1 MEETKKKQN
10 NEEVVKENKSTM
22 TTKSKVLV
30 AIIAIVIIAGIIV
43 TATVGLNFDLRYR
56 DSKRMELYLEQDFNI
71 SDIKQMTD
79 EVMPGKQVIIQ
90 KVEVYEDTV
99 SITAE
104 DITDEEKQSLIDKV
118 NEKYGTTLS
127 AESTQIENIPN
138 TRGRDIVKPY
148 VVPFGIASLI
158 ILVYMAIRYR
168 KLGVIKTLLKTVLIL
183 IVAQIV
189 LLSIMAITRIPIG
202 IVTIPLVITVYLLT
216 LVGLT
221 TYFEKQLT
229 NKINKETSK

>member
-1 MEETKKKQN
+1 MEENKESKIKKEKMKLSKKTKIII
-10 NEEVVKENKSTM
+10 T
-22 TTKSKVLV
+22 
-30 AIIAIVIIAGIIV
+30 IIAIIILIGIAI
-43 TATVGLNFDLRYR
+43 TCTIGLNFDLRYR

-79 EVMPGKQVIIQ
+79 EVMKDKKVIIQ

-118 NEKYGTTLS
+118 NKKYGTTLS
-127 AESTQIENIPN
+127 AESTEIENIPN

-148 VVPFGIASLI
+148 VVPFGIATLI

>member
-1 MEETKKKQN
+1 MEENKTKKEK
-10 NEEVVKENKSTM
+10 NKLIKK
-22 TTKSKVLV
+22 TKIIFT
-30 AIIAIVIIAGIIV
+30 IIAIIILIGISI
-43 TATVGLNFDLRYR
+43 TCTIGLNFDLRYR
-56 DSKRMELYLEQDFNI
+56 DSKRMELYLEQEFNI

-79 EVMPGKQVIIQ
+79 EVMPGKKVIIQ

-104 DITDEEKQSLIDKV
+104 DITNEEKQSLIDKV
-118 NEKYGTTLS
+118 NEKYGTTLV
-127 AESTQIENIPN
+127 AESTEIETIPN

-148 VVPFGIASLI
+148 VVPFGIATLI

-168 KLGVIKTLLKTVLIL
+168 KLGVIKTLLKTIVIA
-183 IVAQIV
+183 IVAEMV

-216 LVGLT
+216 LIGLT
-221 TYFEKQLT
+221 TYFEKELK
-229 NKINKETSK
+229 NKNNKETSK

>member
-1 MEETKKKQN
+1 MEENKTKKEK
-10 NEEVVKENKSTM
+10 NKLSKK
-22 TTKSKVLV
+22 TKIIFT
-30 AIIAIVIIAGIIV
+30 IIAIIILIGIAI
-43 TATVGLNFDLRYR
+43 TCTIGLNFDLRYR
-56 DSKRMELYLEQDFNI
+56 DSKRMELYLEQEFNI

-79 EVMPGKQVIIQ
+79 EVMPSKKVIIQ

-118 NEKYGTTLS
+118 NEKYGTTLV
-127 AESTQIENIPN
+127 AESTEIETIPN

-148 VVPFGIASLI
+148 VVPFGIATLI

-168 KLGVIKTLLKTVLIL
+168 KLGVIKTLLKTIVIA
-183 IVAQIV
+183 IVAEMV

-202 IVTIPLVITVYLLT
+202 LITIPLVITVYLLT
-216 LVGLT
+216 LIGLT
-221 TYFEKQLT
+221 TYFEKELT
-229 NKINKETSK
+229 NKNNKETSK

>member
-1 MEETKKKQN
+1 MEENKESKIKKEKMKLSKKTKIII
-10 NEEVVKENKSTM
+10 T
-22 TTKSKVLV
+22 
-30 AIIAIVIIAGIIV
+30 IIAIIILIGIAI
-43 TATVGLNFDLRYR
+43 TCTIGLNFDLRYR

-183 IVAQIV
+183 IVAQMV

-216 LVGLT
+216 LIGLT

>member
-1 MEETKKKQN
+1 MEENKTKKEK
-10 NEEVVKENKSTM
+10 NKLSKK
-22 TTKSKVLV
+22 TKIIFT
-30 AIIAIVIIAGIIV
+30 IIAIIILIGIAI
-43 TATVGLNFDLRYR
+43 TCTIGLNFDLRYR

-79 EVMPGKQVIIQ
+79 EVMPDKKVIIQ

-104 DITDEEKQSLIDKV
+104 DITDEEKQNLIDKV
-118 NEKYGTTLS
+118 NEKYGTTLA
-127 AESTQIENIPN
+127 AESTEIETIPN

-148 VVPFGIASLI
+148 VVPFGIATLI

-168 KLGVIKTLLKTVLIL
+168 KLGVIKTLLKTIVIA
-183 IVAQIV
+183 IVAEMV

-202 IVTIPLVITVYLLT
+202 LITIPLVITVYLLT
-216 LVGLT
+216 LIGLT
-221 TYFEKQLT
+221 TYFEKELT
-229 NKINKETSK
+229 NKNNKETSK

>member
-1 MEETKKKQN
+1 MEENKTKKEK
-10 NEEVVKENKSTM
+10 NKLSKK
-22 TTKSKVLV
+22 TKIILT
-30 AIIAIVIIAGIIV
+30 IIAIIILIGIAI
-43 TATVGLNFDLRYR
+43 TCTIGLNFDLRYR

-79 EVMPGKQVIIQ
+79 EVMPSKKVIIQ

-104 DITDEEKQSLIDKV
+104 DITDEEKQNLIDKV
-118 NEKYGTTLS
+118 NEKYGTTLA
-127 AESTQIENIPN
+127 AESTEIETIPN

-148 VVPFGIASLI
+148 VVPFGIATLI

-168 KLGVIKTLLKTVLIL
+168 KLGVIKTLLKTIVIA
-183 IVAQIV
+183 IVAEMV

-202 IVTIPLVITVYLLT
+202 LITIPLVITVYLLT
-216 LVGLT
+216 LIGLT
-221 TYFEKQLT
+221 TYFEKELT
-229 NKINKETSK
+229 NKNNKETSK

>member
-1 MEETKKKQN
+1 MEENKTKKEK
-10 NEEVVKENKSTM
+10 NKLSKK
-22 TTKSKVLV
+22 TKIIFT
-30 AIIAIVIIAGIIV
+30 IIAIIILIGIAI
-43 TATVGLNFDLRYR
+43 TCTIGLNFDLRYR

-79 EVMPGKQVIIQ
+79 EVMPSKKVIIQ

-104 DITDEEKQSLIDKV
+104 DITDEEKQSLIDKKK
-118 NEKYGTTLS
+118 EKYGTTLA
-127 AESTQIENIPN
+127 AESTEIETIPN

-148 VVPFGIASLI
+148 VVPFGIATLI

-168 KLGVIKTLLKTVLIL
+168 KLGVIKTLLKTIVIA
-183 IVAQIV
+183 IVAEMV

-202 IVTIPLVITVYLLT
+202 LITIPLVITVYLLT
-216 LVGLT
+216 LIGLT
-221 TYFEKQLT
+221 TYFEKELT
-229 NKINKETSK
+229 NKNNKETSK

>member
-1 MEETKKKQN
+1 MEENKESKIKKEKMKLSKKTKIII
-10 NEEVVKENKSTM
+10 T
-22 TTKSKVLV
+22 
-30 AIIAIVIIAGIIV
+30 IIAIIILIGIAI
-43 TATVGLNFDLRYR
+43 TCTIGLNFDLRYR

-183 IVAQIV
+183 IVVQMV

-202 IVTIPLVITVYLLT
+202 IVTIPLVINVYLLT
-216 LVGLT
+216 LIGLT

>member
-1 MEETKKKQN
+1 MEENKTKKEK
-10 NEEVVKENKSTM
+10 NKLSKK
-22 TTKSKVLV
+22 TKIIIT
-30 AIIAIVIIAGIIV
+30 IIAIIILIGIAI
-43 TATVGLNFDLRYR
+43 TCTIGLNFDLRYR
-56 DSKRMELYLEQDFNI
+56 DSKRMELYLEQEFNI

-79 EVMPGKQVIIQ
+79 EVMPGKKVIIQ

-118 NEKYGTTLS
+118 NEKYGTTLA
-127 AESTQIENIPN
+127 AESTEIETIPN

-148 VVPFGIASLI
+148 VVPFGIATLI

-168 KLGVIKTLLKTVLIL
+168 KLGVIKTLLKTIVIA
-183 IVAQIV
+183 IVAEMV

-216 LVGLT
+216 LIGLT
-221 TYFEKQLT
+221 TYFEKELK
-229 NKINKETSK
+229 NKNNKETSK

>member
-1 MEETKKKQN
+1 MEENKESKIKKEKMKLSKKTKIII
-10 NEEVVKENKSTM
+10 T
-22 TTKSKVLV
+22 
-30 AIIAIVIIAGIIV
+30 IIAIIILIGIAI
-43 TATVGLNFDLRYR
+43 TCTIGLNFDLRYR

-79 EVMPGKQVIIQ
+79 EVMKDKKVIIQ

-183 IVAQIV
+183 IVVQMV

-216 LVGLT
+216 LIGLT

>member
-1 MEETKKKQN
+1 MEENKTKKEK
-10 NEEVVKENKSTM
+10 NKLRKK
-22 TTKSKVLV
+22 TKIIFT
-30 AIIAIVIIAGIIV
+30 IIAIIILIGIAI
-43 TATVGLNFDLRYR
+43 TCTIGLNFDLRYR

-79 EVMPGKQVIIQ
+79 EVMPDKKVIIQ

-168 KLGVIKTLLKTVLIL
+168 KLGVIKTLLKTI
-183 IVAQIV
+183 IITIIAEMV

-202 IVTIPLVITVYLLT
+202 LITIPLVITVYLLT
-216 LVGLT
+216 LIGLT
-221 TYFEKQLT
+221 TYFEKELT
-229 NKINKETSK
+229 NKNNKETSK

>member
-1 MEETKKKQN
+1 MEENKTKKEK
-10 NEEVVKENKSTM
+10 NKLSKK
-22 TTKSKVLV
+22 TKIIFT
-30 AIIAIVIIAGIIV
+30 IIAIIILIGIAI
-43 TATVGLNFDLRYR
+43 TCTIGLNFDLRYR

-79 EVMPGKQVIIQ
+79 EVMPDKKVIIQ

-118 NEKYGTTLS
+118 NEKYGTTLA
-127 AESTQIENIPN
+127 AESTEIETIPN

-148 VVPFGIASLI
+148 VVPFGIATLI

-168 KLGVIKTLLKTVLIL
+168 KLGVIKTLLKTIVIA
-183 IVAQIV
+183 IVAEMV

-202 IVTIPLVITVYLLT
+202 LITIPLVITVYLLT
-216 LVGLT
+216 LIGLT
-221 TYFEKQLT
+221 TYFEKELT
-229 NKINKETSK
+229 NKNNKETSK

>member
-1 MEETKKKQN
+1 MEENKTKKEK
-10 NEEVVKENKSTM
+10 NKLSKK
-22 TTKSKVLV
+22 TKIIFT
-30 AIIAIVIIAGIIV
+30 IIAIIILIGIAI
-43 TATVGLNFDLRYR
+43 TCTIGLNFDLRYR

-79 EVMPGKQVIIQ
+79 EVMPSKKVIIQ

-104 DITDEEKQSLIDKV
+104 DITDEEKQNLIDKV
-118 NEKYGTTLS
+118 NEKYGTTLA
-127 AESTQIENIPN
+127 AESTEIETIPN

-148 VVPFGIASLI
+148 VVPFGIATSI

-168 KLGVIKTLLKTVLIL
+168 KLGVIKTLLKTIVIA
-183 IVAQIV
+183 IVAEMV

-202 IVTIPLVITVYLLT
+202 LITIPLVITVYLLT
-216 LVGLT
+216 LIGLT
-221 TYFEKQLT
+221 TYFEKELK
-229 NKINKETSK
+229 NKNNKETSK

>member
-1 MEETKKKQN
+1 MEENKESKIKKEKKKLS
-10 NEEVVKENKSTM
+10 KK
-22 TTKSKVLV
+22 TKIIIT
-30 AIIAIVIIAGIIV
+30 IIAIIILIGIAI
-43 TATVGLNFDLRYR
+43 TCTIGLNFDLRYR

-148 VVPFGIASLI
+148 VVPFGIATLI

>member
-1 MEETKKKQN
+1 M
-10 NEEVVKENKSTM
+10 KENK
-22 TTKSKVLV
+22 TKKEKNKLSKNTKIIIT
-30 AIIAIVIIAGIIV
+30 IIAIIILIGIAI
-43 TATVGLNFDLRYR
+43 TCTIGLNFDLRYR

-79 EVMPGKQVIIQ
+79 EVMPGKKVIIQ

-104 DITDEEKQSLIDKV
+104 NITDEEKQSLIDKV
-118 NEKYGTTLS
+118 NEKYGTTLAS
-127 AESTQIENIPN
+127 ESTEIETIPN

-148 VVPFGIASLI
+148 VVPFGIATLI

-168 KLGVIKTLLKTVLIL
+168 KLGVIKTLLKTIVIA
-183 IVAQIV
+183 IVAEMV

-202 IVTIPLVITVYLLT
+202 IITIPLVITVYLLT
-216 LVGLT
+216 LIGLT
-221 TYFEKQLT
+221 TYFEKELA
-229 NKINKETSK
+229 NKISKETSK

>member
-1 MEETKKKQN
+1 MEENKTKKEK
-10 NEEVVKENKSTM
+10 NKLSKN
-22 TTKSKVLV
+22 TKIIIT
-30 AIIAIVIIAGIIV
+30 IIAIIILIGIAI
-43 TATVGLNFDLRYR
+43 TCTIGLNFDLRYR

-79 EVMPGKQVIIQ
+79 EVMPGKKVIIQ

-104 DITDEEKQSLIDKV
+104 NITDEEKQSLIDKV
-118 NEKYGTTLS
+118 NEKYGTTLV
-127 AESTQIENIPN
+127 AESTEIETIPN

-148 VVPFGIASLI
+148 VVPFGIATLI

-168 KLGVIKTLLKTVLIL
+168 KLGVVKTLLKTIVIA
-183 IVAQIV
+183 IVAEMV

-202 IVTIPLVITVYLLT
+202 IITIPLVITVYLLT
-216 LVGLT
+216 LIGLT
-221 TYFEKQLT
+221 TYFEKELA
-229 NKINKETSK
+229 NKISKETSK

>member
-1 MEETKKKQN
+1 MEENKESKIKKEKMKLSKKTKIII
-10 NEEVVKENKSTM
+10 T
-22 TTKSKVLV
+22 
-30 AIIAIVIIAGIIV
+30 IIAIIILIGIAI
-43 TATVGLNFDLRYR
+43 TCTIGLNFDLRYR

>member
-1 MEETKKKQN
+1 MEENKESKIKKEKTKLSKK
-10 NEEVVKENKSTM
+10 
-22 TTKSKVLV
+22 TKIIIT
-30 AIIAIVIIAGIIV
+30 IIAIIILIGIAI
-43 TATVGLNFDLRYR
+43 TCTIGLNFDLRYR

-79 EVMPGKQVIIQ
+79 EVMKDKKVIIQ

-148 VVPFGIASLI
+148 VVPFGIATLI

-168 KLGVIKTLLKTVLIL
+168 KLGVIKTLLKTIVIA
-183 IVAQIV
+183 IVAEMV
-189 LLSIMAITRIPIG
+189 LLSIMAIARIPIG
-202 IVTIPLVITVYLLT
+202 IATIPLVITIYLLT
-216 LVGLT
+216 LIGLT

-229 NKINKETSK
+229 NKNNKETSK

>member
-1 MEETKKKQN
+1 MEENKESKIKKEKMKLSKKTKIII
-10 NEEVVKENKSTM
+10 T
-22 TTKSKVLV
+22 
-30 AIIAIVIIAGIIV
+30 IIAIIILIGIAI
-43 TATVGLNFDLRYR
+43 TCTIGLNFDLRYR

-79 EVMPGKQVIIQ
+79 EVMKDKKKKKK

-183 IVAQIV
+183 IVVQMV

-202 IVTIPLVITVYLLT
+202 IVTIPLVINVYLLT
-216 LVGLT
+216 LIGLT

>member
-1 MEETKKKQN
+1 MEENKTKKEK
-10 NEEVVKENKSTM
+10 NKLSKN
-22 TTKSKVLV
+22 TKIIIT
-30 AIIAIVIIAGIIV
+30 IIAIIILIGIAI
-43 TATVGLNFDLRYR
+43 TCTIGLNFDLRYR

-79 EVMPGKQVIIQ
+79 EVMPGKKVIIQ

-104 DITDEEKQSLIDKV
+104 NITDEEKQSLIDKV
-118 NEKYGTTLS
+118 NEKYGTTLV
-127 AESTQIENIPN
+127 AESTEIETIPN

-148 VVPFGIASLI
+148 VVPFGIATLI

-168 KLGVIKTLLKTVLIL
+168 KLGVVKTLLKTIVIA
-183 IVAQIV
+183 IVAEMV

-216 LVGLT
+216 LIGLT
-221 TYFEKQLT
+221 TCYEKELI
-229 NKINKETSK
+229 NKNDKETSK

>member
-1 MEETKKKQN
+1 
-10 NEEVVKENKSTM
+10 
-22 TTKSKVLV
+22 
-30 AIIAIVIIAGIIV
+30 
-43 TATVGLNFDLRYR
+43 
-56 DSKRMELYLEQDFNI
+56 
-71 SDIKQMTD
+71 
-79 EVMPGKQVIIQ
+79 
-90 KVEVYEDTV
+90 
-99 SITAE
+99 
-104 DITDEEKQSLIDKV
+104 
-118 NEKYGTTLS
+118 
-127 AESTQIENIPN
+127 
-138 TRGRDIVKPY
+138 
-148 VVPFGIASLI
+148 
-158 ILVYMAIRYR
+158 MAIRYR

>member
-1 MEETKKKQN
+1 MEENKTKKEKD
-10 NEEVVKENKSTM
+10 KLSKK
-22 TTKSKVLV
+22 TKIILT
-30 AIIAIVIIAGIIV
+30 IIAIIILIGIAI
-43 TATVGLNFDLRYR
+43 TCTIGLNFDLRYR

-79 EVMPGKQVIIQ
+79 EVMPSKKVIIQ

-104 DITDEEKQSLIDKV
+104 DITDEEKQNLIDKV
-118 NEKYGTTLS
+118 NEKYGTTLA
-127 AESTQIENIPN
+127 AESTEIETIPN

-148 VVPFGIASLI
+148 VVPFGIATLI

-168 KLGVIKTLLKTVLIL
+168 KLGVIKTLLKTIVIA
-183 IVAQIV
+183 IVAEMV

-202 IVTIPLVITVYLLT
+202 LITIPLVITVYLLT
-216 LVGLT
+216 LTGLT
-221 TYFEKQLT
+221 TYFEKELT
-229 NKINKETSK
+229 NKNNKETSK

>member
-1 MEETKKKQN
+1 MEENKTKKEK
-10 NEEVVKENKSTM
+10 NKLRKK
-22 TTKSKVLV
+22 TKIIFT
-30 AIIAIVIIAGIIV
+30 IIAIIILIGIAI
-43 TATVGLNFDLRYR
+43 TCTIGLNFDLRYR

-79 EVMPGKQVIIQ
+79 EVMPDKKVIIQ

-118 NEKYGTTLS
+118 NEKYGTTL
-127 AESTQIENIPN
+127 AAKSTEIETIPN

-148 VVPFGIASLI
+148 VVPFGIATLI

-168 KLGVIKTLLKTVLIL
+168 KLGVIKTLLKTI
-183 IVAQIV
+183 IITIIAEMV

-202 IVTIPLVITVYLLT
+202 LITIPLVITVYLLT
-216 LVGLT
+216 LIGLT
-221 TYFEKQLT
+221 TYFEKELT
-229 NKINKETSK
+229 NKNNKETSK

>member
-1 MEETKKKQN
+1 MEENKESKIKKEKMKLSKKTKIII
-10 NEEVVKENKSTM
+10 T
-22 TTKSKVLV
+22 
-30 AIIAIVIIAGIIV
+30 IIAIIILIGIAI
-43 TATVGLNFDLRYR
+43 TCTIGLNFDLRYR

-79 EVMPGKQVIIQ
+79 EVMKDKKVIIQ

-148 VVPFGIASLI
+148 VVPFGIATLI

-189 LLSIMAITRIPIG
+189 LLSIMAITRMPIG
-202 IVTIPLVITVYLLT
+202 IVTIPLVIAVYLLT

>member
-1 MEETKKKQN
+1 MEENKTKKEK
-10 NEEVVKENKSTM
+10 NKLSKK
-22 TTKSKVLV
+22 TKIIFT
-30 AIIAIVIIAGIIV
+30 IIAIIILIGIAI
-43 TATVGLNFDLRYR
+43 TCTIGLNFDLRYR

-79 EVMPGKQVIIQ
+79 EVMPDKKVIIQ

-118 NEKYGTTLS
+118 NEKYGTTLV
-127 AESTQIENIPN
+127 AESTEIETIPN

-148 VVPFGIASLI
+148 VVPFGIATLI

-168 KLGVIKTLLKTVLIL
+168 KLGVIKTLLKTIVIA
-183 IVAQIV
+183 IVAEMV

-202 IVTIPLVITVYLLT
+202 LITIPLVITVYLLT
-216 LVGLT
+216 LIGLT
-221 TYFEKQLT
+221 TYFEKELT
-229 NKINKETSK
+229 NNKETSK

>member
-1 MEETKKKQN
+1 MEENKTKKEK
-10 NEEVVKENKSTM
+10 NKLRKK
-22 TTKSKVLV
+22 TKIIIT
-30 AIIAIVIIAGIIV
+30 IIAIIILIGIAI
-43 TATVGLNFDLRYR
+43 TCTIGLNFDLRYR

-79 EVMPGKQVIIQ
+79 EVMPGKKVIIQ

-118 NEKYGTTLS
+118 NEKYGTTLA
-127 AESTQIENIPN
+127 AESTEIETIPN

-148 VVPFGIASLI
+148 VVPFGIATLI

-168 KLGVIKTLLKTVLIL
+168 KLGVVKTLLKTIVIA
-183 IVAQIV
+183 IVAEMV

-202 IVTIPLVITVYLLT
+202 LITIPLVITVYLLT
-216 LVGLT
+216 LIGLT
-221 TYFEKQLT
+221 TYFEKELA
-229 NKINKETSK
+229 NKNNKETSK

>member
-1 MEETKKKQN
+1 MEENKTKKEK
-10 NEEVVKENKSTM
+10 NKLSKK
-22 TTKSKVLV
+22 TKIIFT
-30 AIIAIVIIAGIIV
+30 IIAIIILIGIAI
-43 TATVGLNFDLRYR
+43 TCTIGLNFDLRYR

-79 EVMPGKQVIIQ
+79 EVMPSKKVIIQ

-104 DITDEEKQSLIDKV
+104 DITDEEKQNLIDKV
-118 NEKYGTTLS
+118 NEKYGTTLA
-127 AESTQIENIPN
+127 AESTEIETIPN

-148 VVPFGIASLI
+148 VVPFGIATLI

-168 KLGVIKTLLKTVLIL
+168 KLGVIKTLLKTI
-183 IVAQIV
+183 IITIIAEMV

-202 IVTIPLVITVYLLT
+202 LITIPLVITVYLLT
-216 LVGLT
+216 LIGLT
-221 TYFEKQLT
+221 TYFEKELT
-229 NKINKETSK
+229 NKNNKETSK

>member
-1 MEETKKKQN
+1 MEENKTKKEK
-10 NEEVVKENKSTM
+10 NKLRKK
-22 TTKSKVLV
+22 TKIIFT
-30 AIIAIVIIAGIIV
+30 IIAIIILIGIAI
-43 TATVGLNFDLRYR
+43 TCTIGLNFDLRYR

-79 EVMPGKQVIIQ
+79 EVMPDKKVIIQ

-118 NEKYGTTLS
+118 NEKYGTTLA
-127 AESTQIENIPN
+127 AESTEIETIPN

-148 VVPFGIASLI
+148 VVPFGIATLI

-168 KLGVIKTLLKTVLIL
+168 KLGVMKTLLKTI
-183 IVAQIV
+183 IITIIAEMV

-202 IVTIPLVITVYLLT
+202 LITIPLVITVYLLT

-221 TYFEKQLT
+221 TYFEKELT
-229 NKINKETSK
+229 NKNNKETSK